1 MPAMLLFRRRSAKDL
16 LQSTNNVL
24 VDLLVFAA
32 IYADFP
38 GLEPTF
44 VSQLFDKDGTKG
56 ALLNVKEKG
65 VTKERR
71 RNSGSR

>member
-1 MPAMLLFRRRSAKDL
+1 MSAMLLFRPRSAKDL

-32 IYADFP
+32 IYADSP
-38 GLEPTF
+38 GLELTF
-44 VSQLFDKDGTKG
+44 VSQLLDKVGMKG

-65 VTKERR
+65 VLKKEDET
-71 RNSGSR
+71 